1 MRTVCNLIAGSATEA
16 DSFDVVRAPFDGREL
31 ARVGV
36 AGEAEVERAIQSA
49 FAARASLRDWPRHA
63 RAAVLQRTADA
74 LRQRA
79 EEFARNLALEAG
91 KPLSFARAEVARAAV
106 TFEVAAGEARSFGG
120 DEVPLDLE
128 PRGEGRL
135 GFTLRVPR
143 GVVAAISP
151 FNFPL
156 NLVAHKLAPAF
167 AVGAPVILKPAPQS
181 PLTAFALADLLLENG
196 LPPAAL
202 SVVHCPPATAELLVR
217 DERVAVL
224 SFTGSDTVGWRLKS
238 LAGRKAVIL
247 ELGGNAP
254 CVVDETV
261 AWERALPSIVLA
273 SFAYAG
279 QVCVKAQR
287 LLVHRSRFD
296 AFLAAFVSAARA
308 LPCGDPLDERT
319 VVGPMIEE
327 KHVER
332 VLAWIGEARAAGATV
347 HCGGTRA
354 GQLVHPTVLT
364 GVPDSAHV
372 WCDEV
377 FGPVAIVEPFDD
389 FSAALERCNASRYGL
404 QAGLFTAD
412 LSRALLAAR
421 TLEFGGVIVNDTSSF
436 RIDSMPYGGSKHSG
450 LGREGLRSA
459 MEELTEPRI
468 VVLRPAP

>member
-1 MRTVCNLIAGSATEA
+1 MRTVPNLIAGSATDGA
-16 DSFDVVRAPFDGREL
+16 SFDVVRAPFDGREL
-31 ARVGV
+31 AQV
-36 AGEAEVERAIQSA
+36 AVASEAEVELALERA

-63 RAAVLQRTADA
+63 RAVVLQRTADA
-74 LRQRA
+74 LRRRA
-79 EEFARNLALEAG
+79 EELARQLALEAG
-91 KPLSFARAEVARAAV
+91 KPLTFARAELARAAV

-156 NLVAHKLAPAF
+156 NLVAHKLAPAI

-181 PLTAFALADLLLENG
+181 PLSAFALAELLLESG

-202 SVVHCPPATAELLVR
+202 SVLHCPPATAERLVL

-261 AWERALPSIVLA
+261 AWERALPTIVLGA
-273 SFAYAG
+273 FAYAG

-287 LLVHRSRFD
+287 ILVHRSRFD
-296 AFLAAFVSAARA
+296 AFLQAFVSATRA

-319 VVGPMIEE
+319 VVGPLIEE

-332 VLAWIGEARAAGATV
+332 VLAWIAQARAAGATL
-347 HCGGTRA
+347 HCGGTRT

-372 WCDEV
+372 SCDEV

-450 LGREGLRSA
+450 LGREGVRSA
-459 MEELTEPRI
+459 MEELTEPRTI
-468 VVLRPAP
+468 VLRPAP